1 MMKDILQKV
10 NKKTLIVSDVDG
22 TILDNNGELDVETRN
37 IINKYI
43 KYGSFTIATGRS
55 YTMACKILNGI
66 KFDLPIITNDGV
78 CIYTPQGKMLKCFTI
93 EQNKLL
99 NKALDILY
107 KTHTI
112 LSYSQYEGSEKV
124 FWLGDLNKLTK
135 IYFESRAGDNRFTQV
150 ENVKE
155 LFQGNV
161 ISISFIEDYKN
172 SLKLRNQLRKIGI
185 RDVFINKDAYIDGMY
200 WVKIK
205 NSFATKGYAMKF
217 LATMLNL
224 ESTIS
229 IGNDSNDLDMLQQS
243 EISICV
249 ENATDQIKQN
259 AMYIIDSNINNG
271 VGKLLKNIMG
281 G

>member
-66 KFDLPIITNDGV
+66 KFDLPIITNDGA

-135 IYFESRAGDNRFTQV
+135 IYLCNSKNKPPAM
-150 ENVKE
+150 
-155 LFQGNV
+155 QGEDRSLD
-161 ISISFIEDYKN
+161 ISMN
-172 SLKLRNQLRKIGI
+172 SC
-185 RDVFINKDAYIDGMY
+185 A
-200 WVKIK
+200 KIK
-205 NSFATKGYAMKF
+205 VG
-217 LATMLNL
+217 
-224 ESTIS
+224 
-229 IGNDSNDLDMLQQS
+229 LQ
-243 EISICV
+243 
-249 ENATDQIKQN
+249 NHK
-259 AMYIIDSNINNG
+259 
-271 VGKLLKNIMG
+271 
-281 G
+281 

>member
-66 KFDLPIITNDGV
+66 KFDLPIITNDGA

-172 SLKLRNQLRKIGI
+172 SLKLRNQLGKIGI